1 MKRLLE
7 KVLPQRLYRALVRL
21 KNETLPTLGHKLVLS
36 PFTMLGYVTRFLPD
50 RSRIALKSGI
60 NVVRKMDY
68 DRKDIYL
75 AVDSDFE
82 YRIRL
87 NSCKKEPETVDWI
100 ETFLKDGIALKS
112 GINVVRKM
120 DVLCKK
126 EPETVDWIETFLKDG
141 DVLYDVGA
149 NAGAYSL
156 VASKFFDG
164 KVKVYAFE
172 PAFLNFTQLC
182 KNLALNRCEGSVVP
196 LQIALSDKTRID
208 NFNYHNLTPGGAIHA
223 LGEAVDSEGEDFVP
237 VLKQPVLSYRSDDL
251 IKRFE
256 MPVPNHIKIDVD
268 GTEFFILRGMEETL
282 GDPSVRSILLELNE
296 GRGQNGRVI
305 EFLTQKGFEIHSKHG
320 ANHIFVRKAWTP

>member
-87 NSCKKEPETVDWI
+87 NS
-100 ETFLKDGIALKS
+100 
-112 GINVVRKM
+112 
-120 DVLCKK
+120 CKK